1 MRKSSFQWKP
11 FLYIVANFVP
21 TLEHLELCRQSET
34 LLGNNE
40 VMVGQV
46 RVASKA
52 LDFVTVRVVL

>member
-1 MRKSSFQWKP
+1 M
-11 FLYIVANFVP
+11 YIVANFVP